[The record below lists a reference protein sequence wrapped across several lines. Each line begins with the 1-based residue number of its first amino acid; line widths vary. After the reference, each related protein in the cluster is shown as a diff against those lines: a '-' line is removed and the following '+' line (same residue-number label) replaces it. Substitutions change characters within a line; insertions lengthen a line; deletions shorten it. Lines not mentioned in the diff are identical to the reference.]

1 MRPINVSIRRGG
13 AMGLLN
19 NDICVSRYPL
29 AFATDR
35 FAISLDALIVDESRY
50 AIGSNLFDVSS
61 YD

>member
-1 MRPINVSIRRGG
+1 
-13 AMGLLN
+13 MGILN

-35 FAISLDALIVDESRY
+35 FAISLDAFIVDEYRY